1 MGKNRTR
8 ESLVR
13 KIVNII
19 VHEII
24 AKQTNKPE
32 STHFLSSEII
42 EYRIQTEKTSEE
54 YNWNSDDKEYVENKA
69 VKMIKSRLASKYP
82 DVNYLEK
89 DAIAKLKSLIKEM
102 M

>member
-8 ESLVR
+8 ESLIR
-13 KIVNII
+13 EIVNII
-19 VHEII
+19 VHEILV
-24 AKQTNKPE
+24 KHTNKPE
-32 STHFLSSEII
+32 SAHFLSSEII

-69 VKMIKSRLASKYP
+69 LKMIKKKLDSKYP

-89 DAIAKLKSLIKEM
+89 DTITKLKSLIKEM